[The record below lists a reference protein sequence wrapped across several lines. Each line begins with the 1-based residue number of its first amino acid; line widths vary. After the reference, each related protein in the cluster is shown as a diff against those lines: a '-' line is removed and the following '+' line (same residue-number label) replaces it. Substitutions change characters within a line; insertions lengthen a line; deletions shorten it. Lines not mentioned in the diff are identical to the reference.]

1 MNFRFSFSDPELK
14 IITKMISVVIS
25 THKPDLLQQISKNIE
40 QTIGVAY
47 EIIAIENDARF
58 SISEA
63 YNSGVEKAQ
72 YPFLCFVHEDVLF
85 QTNGWGEHLVNIMMN
100 DKKVG
105 LIGIAGTKFK
115 SSYPSAWGQSP
126 YLSKY
131 RCGHIVQRF
140 KNDEEK
146 YIDFNGRSEY
156 KGTEEVMCV
165 DGVFLFTKKEI
176 FKTCRFDNVM
186 LTGFHGYDID
196 FSLQVHFQSYKV
208 IVSRGVLLL
217 HFSAGN
223 YTRENTIANRKISFK
238 WRKKLPAATVDT
250 HLSTLGIMKSEIMN
264 WIFFLTTALKRLLKF
279 KSN

>member
-1 MNFRFSFSDPELK
+1 MV
-14 IITKMISVVIS
+14 SVVIS
-25 THKPDLLQQISKNIE
+25 THKPDLLLQVSKNIE

-47 EIIAIENDARF
+47 EIIAIENNALF

-63 YNSGVEKAQ
+63 YNRGVEKAK

-85 QTNGWGEHLVNIMMN
+85 QTDHWGEHLVKIMTDDN
-100 DKKVG
+100 KVG
-105 LIGIAGTKFK
+105 LIGVAGTKFK

-126 YLSKY
+126 YLSQY
-131 RCGHIVQRF
+131 RCGHIIQRF
-140 KNDEEK
+140 KNNEDK
-146 YIDFNGRSEY
+146 YIDFNG
-156 KGTEEVMCV
+156 KKFFNDNEEVICV

-176 FKTCRFDNVM
+176 FETCRFDDIM

-223 YTRENTIANRKISFK
+223 YTSENTAANRKIALK

-250 HLSTLGIMKSEIMN
+250 HLSTLAIIKPDIIN
-264 WIFFLTTALKRLLKF
+264 WIYFLITALKRKLRI
-279 KSN
+279 KSY

>member
-1 MNFRFSFSDPELK
+1 MV
-14 IITKMISVVIS
+14 SVVIS
-25 THKPDLLQQISKNIE
+25 TYKPDLLLQVSKNIE
-40 QTIGVAY
+40 HTIGVAY
-47 EIIAIENDARF
+47 EIIAIENEARF

-63 YNSGVEKAQ
+63 YNRGVEKAI

-85 QTNGWGEHLVNIMMN
+85 QTNHWGEHLVKIMTD

-105 LIGIAGTKFK
+105 LIGVAGTKFK

-126 YLSKY
+126 FLSQY
-131 RCGHIVQRF
+131 RCGQIIQRY
-140 KNDEEK
+140 KNNEEK
-146 YIDFNGRSEY
+146 YIDFKESSKLNE
-156 KGTEEVMCV
+156 TEEVMCV

-176 FKTCRFDNVM
+176 FEKCRFDSCM

-208 IVSRGVLLL
+208 IVSRTLLLL

-223 YTRENTIANRKISFK
+223 YTRENTIANRKIAFK

-250 HLSTLGIMKSEIMN
+250 HLSTLQIIKTDIVN
-264 WIFFLTTALKRLLKF
+264 WIYFLSIALKRKLKL
-279 KSN
+279 NQN

>member
-1 MNFRFSFSDPELK
+1 
-14 IITKMISVVIS
+14 MISVVIS
-25 THKPDLLQQISKNIE
+25 THKPDYLHQISKNIE
-40 QTIGVAY
+40 KTIGVAY

-72 YPFLCFVHEDVLF
+72 YPFLCFVHEDILF
-85 QTNGWGEHLVNIMMN
+85 QTIDWGKHLVNIMTN
-100 DKKVG
+100 DKNVG
-105 LIGIAGTKFK
+105 LIGVAGTKFK
-115 SSYPSAWGQSP
+115 SAYPSAWGQSP
-126 YLSKY
+126 HLSKY

-156 KGTEEVMCV
+156 KETEEVMCV

-250 HLSTLGIMKSEIMN
+250 HLSTFGIMKSDIIN
-264 WIFFLTTALKRLLKF
+264 WMYFLTTALKRILKF